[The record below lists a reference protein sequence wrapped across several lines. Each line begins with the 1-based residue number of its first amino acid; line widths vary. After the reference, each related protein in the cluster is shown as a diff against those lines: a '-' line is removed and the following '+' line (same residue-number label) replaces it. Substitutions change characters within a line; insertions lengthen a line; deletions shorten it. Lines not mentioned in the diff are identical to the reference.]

1 MASVTEPDQEK
12 CNLILTASL
21 YASSVEK
28 KSWVQTPWVYALC
41 FLLLLQFDLL

>member
-28 KSWVQTPWVYALC
+28 KKLGSNPLGLC
-41 FLLLLQFDLL
+41 SLLSPPPAV